1 MPRLIRLYVASIAIG
16 FALSLVFLGAVLALD
31 VAGLRGLIL
40 GSSSG
45 LVAALMLVM
54 FNGIIFSGVQFA
66 IAVSRL
72 ADADDDAPRGGLRQH
87 LVPIPVRVDVRANQQ
102 RRGRR

>member
-1 MPRLIRLYVASIAIG
+1 MPRLIRLYVVSIAIG
-16 FALSLVFLGAVLALD
+16 FALSVVFLAALLAMD

-45 LVAALMLVM
+45 LVAAAMLVV
-54 FNGIIFSGVQFA
+54 FNGIIFSGAQFA

-72 ADADDDAPRGGLRQH
+72 AEDDDAPRGGLRQH
-87 LVPIPVRVDVRANQQ
+87 LVPIPVRVEQRGVQPRRA
-102 RRGRR
+102 RR

>member
-16 FALSLVFLGAVLALD
+16 FALSLVFLGAVLAMD
-31 VAGLRGLIL
+31 VGGLRGLIL

-45 LVAALMLVM
+45 LVAAVMLVV
-54 FNGIIFSGVQFA
+54 FNGIIFSGAQFA

-72 ADADDDAPRGGLRQH
+72 AEDDDTPRGGLRQH
-87 LVPIPVRVDVRANQQ
+87 LVPIPVRVEQRGTQL

>member
-54 FNGIIFSGVQFA
+54 FNGIVFSGVQFA
-66 IAVSRL
+66 NAVSRL
-72 ADADDDAPRGGLRQH
+72 AEDDDAPRGGLRQH
-87 LVPIPVRVDVRANQQ
+87 LVPVPVRVETRGKQVRG
-102 RRGRR
+102 GRR